1 MQEKQLHAYI
11 DEIKIALLE
20 LAETNQTDFQYKQ
33 LEKYFG
39 TQLQILGLSMGDQ
52 RMLYQ
57 ESFSFSNLALEEKL
71 KIYYAVWKQ
80 STIYEVRFQSVF
92 FIIKNAKKLDPN
104 LVLETINSWMETVDC
119 WPHSDDLAKASCIA
133 GIKIPK
139 QYKSLIQEWN
149 TSELLWK
156 RRQSAVALVRERK
169 AFVDVFNWK
178 ELEKL
183 FLNLID
189 DKTYMVQKGLGW
201 ALRDTG
207 RIYNQELLRFLD
219 KYATALSTV
228 AFSTATEK
236 IDLSEKE
243 VFKQKRIMHRK
254 K

>member
-1 MQEKQLHAYI
+1 MQAKQLQKYV
-11 DEIKIALLE
+11 DEIKTALFA
-20 LAETNQTDFQYKQ
+20 LAETNKKDFQYKE

-52 RMLYQ
+52 RVLYK
-57 ESFSFSNLALEEKL
+57 ESYSFSDLSLEEKL
-71 KIYYAVWKQ
+71 KIYDAVWKQ
-80 STIYEVRFQSVF
+80 STIYELRFQSVF
-92 FIIKNAKKLDPN
+92 FIVKNAKKLNPV

-119 WPHSDDLAKASCIA
+119 WPHSDDLAKATCIA

-149 TSELLWK
+149 TSEFSWK

-169 AFVDVFNWK
+169 AFIEIFNWK

-183 FLNLID
+183 FLNLIND
-189 DKTYMVQKGLGW
+189 NTYMVQKGLGW

-219 KYATALSTV
+219 KYATHLSSI

-236 IDLSEKE
+236 IDLLEKE
-243 VFKQKRIMHRK
+243 VLKQMRKMHRK